1 MSKLSA
7 FLNPVTT
14 QEEKEVVISNR
25 FQDEKGNP
33 VPFKIRALTQEENDK
48 ITKQATR
55 RTKESGQSV
64 ERLDN
69 ADYARRIILEA
80 TVEPDFRAK
89 EMCDRYGVLDP
100 LQVPGKMLLSGEYR
114 KLMDAIL
121 ELSGFGDPLED
132 EVKN

>member
-7 FLNPVTT
+7 FLHPVTT
-14 QEEKEVVISNR
+14 QEEKEIVISKR

-55 RTKESGQSV
+55 KVKEGNQYV
-64 ERLDN
+64 ERLDKTDF
-69 ADYARRIILEA
+69 AHRVIVEA

-89 EMCDRYGVLDP
+89 EMCDAYGVIDP
-100 LQVPGKMLLSGEYR
+100 LLVPTKMLKAGEYGR
-114 KLMDAIL
+114 LLTEIMD
-121 ELSGFGDPLED
+121 LSGFGDD
-132 EVKN
+132 EEALKN